1 MASVRE
7 VLLRAAQWMDLG
19 AVLIAAGAG
28 IFLHVVWRRS
38 SAERPAS
45 VEAAFVER
53 WRRIVVVSWVVAVV
67 ASIPLTILE
76 GAIGVEG
83 LRLGLLLFAGLIW
96 LGPIAL
102 GPGALRRSRV
112 VPPLL
117 GTMALV
123 ALLLSAALSG
133 HARGSSLPVPNVLV
147 ALIHVAAAAA
157 WVGGLVALVAVAFP
171 AARDQVEAD
180 RASIL
185 APVVARFSDL
195 AVLSVLAIVA
205 SGIYSAWMEIGTLRA
220 VTTSNYGLIFLA
232 KLAAFLP
239 VLALGGI
246 NNRWTKPRLVRAVRD
261 RMNARASLLLL
272 RRLVALEI
280 GMIAVV
286 LALTVLLLQLSPPV
300 TSGGGA

>member
-1 MASVRE
+1 
-7 VLLRAAQWMDLG
+7 
-19 AVLIAAGAG
+19 
-28 IFLHVVWRRS
+28 
-38 SAERPAS
+38 
-45 VEAAFVER
+45 
-53 WRRIVVVSWVVAVV
+53 
-67 ASIPLTILE
+67 
-76 GAIGVEG
+76 
-83 LRLGLLLFAGLIW
+83 
-96 LGPIAL
+96 
-102 GPGALRRSRV
+102 
-112 VPPLL
+112 
-117 GTMALV
+117 MALV

-286 LALTVLLLQLSPPV
+286 LALTVLLLQLSPPA